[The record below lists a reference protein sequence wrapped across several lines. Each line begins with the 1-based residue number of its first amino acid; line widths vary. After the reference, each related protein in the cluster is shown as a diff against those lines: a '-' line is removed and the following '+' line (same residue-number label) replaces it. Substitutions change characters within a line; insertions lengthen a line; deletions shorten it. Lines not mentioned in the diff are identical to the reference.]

1 MSTSIFP
8 TYSYVDAAAAIDFL
22 ERAFGFRR
30 GEVHADGEGRVVH
43 AEVWLGDSAI
53 MLGTTGAGDA
63 PKVANGASY
72 VVVDDADAHHARAVE
87 AGAEIVMALRD
98 TDYGSRDYA
107 AKDPEGSLWYFGTYA
122 PTPAAATPASRPG
135 AAA

>member
-1 MSTSIFP
+1 MGASIFP
-8 TYSYVDAAAAIDFL
+8 TYSYDAAAAAIDFL

-30 GEVHADGEGRVVH
+30 GEVHADAEGRVMH

-53 MLGTTGAGDA
+53 MLGTTGAGEA
-63 PKVANGASY
+63 PKTGNGASY
-72 VVVDDADAHHARAVE
+72 VVVGDADAHHAQAVE

-107 AKDPEGSLWYFGTYA
+107 AKDLEGNLWYFGTDA
-122 PTPAAATPASRPG
+122 PSPAAAAPGSRPAG
-135 AAA
+135 AA